1 MIELE
6 ELRQR
11 ALEKP
16 GVSEDFPF
24 DQDTLVFKVLGKIF
38 MLTNLEAYPSSINLK
53 CEPTRALELRE
64 RYDAVKPGY
73 HMNKKHW
80 NTITLDGTI
89 ADELLLA
96 LVDHSYDRVVAG
108 LKRTERDAL
117 ALQGYS
123 PLEPG

>member
-6 ELRQR
+6 EIRQH

-38 MLTNLEAYPSSINLK
+38 LLTNLEAYPSAINLK
-53 CEPTRALELRE
+53 CEPARASELRE

-89 ADELLLA
+89 ADELLLE
-96 LVDHSYDRVVAG
+96 LVDHSYALVVKG
-108 LKRTERDAL
+108 LKRSERDAL
-117 ALQGYS
+117 NS
-123 PLEPG
+123 PG